1 MNDAA
6 MNGLLIVD
14 KPGLVEAVQMQNAE
28 QPRLLTSHDVVQRA
42 RRWSKQKRI
51 GHTGTLDPMASG
63 VMVLCLGK
71 ATRLVEYYQGH
82 AKQYVA
88 EIHLGRATDSYD
100 ATGETVITSPVPA
113 LSEALIESALQRFRG
128 EIQQLPPI
136 FSALK
141 QAGESLHY
149 KARRGEEI
157 TVEARTVTFY
167 QLDLL
172 HYLPQ
177 EDRIVLRA
185 RCSAGTYIR
194 SLAYDLG
201 LALGT
206 YGHLAAL
213 RREAAGAF
221 TLAQAHTLATLE
233 QAAQAGHLAELL
245 LPAGYGLDL
254 PTLPVDESS
263 ARRLAQGQ
271 KVVLPPAEQTLS
283 SPLAQAYDVH
293 NELVGIVRCLGRA
306 NGSDGLLWQ
315 AEKWLAEQ

>member
-1 MNDAA
+1 
-6 MNGLLIVD
+6 V
-14 KPGLVEAVQMQNAE
+14 
-28 QPRLLTSHDVVQRA
+28 
-42 RRWSKQKRI
+42 
-51 GHTGTLDPMASG
+51 
-63 VMVLCLGK
+63 
-71 ATRLVEYYQGH
+71 
-82 AKQYVA
+82 
-88 EIHLGRATDSYD
+88 
-100 ATGETVITSPVPA
+100 PV

-167 QLDLL
+167 QLNLL
-172 HYLPQ
+172 HYLPP
-177 EDRIVLRA
+177 DRIVLRT

-206 YGHLAAL
+206 HGHLAAL
-213 RREAAGAF
+213 RRQAAGAF
-221 TLAQAHTLATLE
+221 TLAQAHTLATIE
-233 QAAQAGHLAELL
+233 QAAQAGQLADLL

-263 ARRLAQGQ
+263 ARRLGQGQ
-271 KVVLPPAEQTLS
+271 KVVLPYDAAQQTPAS
-283 SPLAQAYDVH
+283 SLAQAYDAH
-293 NELVGIVRCLGRA
+293 NELLGIVRCLGRA
-306 NGSDGLLWQ
+306 TGSEGLLWQ